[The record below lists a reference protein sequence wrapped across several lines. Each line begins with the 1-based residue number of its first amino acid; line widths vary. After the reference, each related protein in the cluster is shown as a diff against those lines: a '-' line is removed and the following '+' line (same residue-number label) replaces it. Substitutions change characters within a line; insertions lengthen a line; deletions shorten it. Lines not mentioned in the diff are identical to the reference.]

1 MINKNRRVLIFIL
14 VIIGAF
20 LVWFWRYQD
29 KPTND
34 NEKISSIKKIV
45 IEGVAFEVE
54 LALTPE
60 EKARGLSGRNYLCDQ
75 CGMLFIYDT
84 PDYYSFWMKET
95 LIPLDI
101 IWFDKDWQVVDY
113 LPFAQPQ
120 GAREEADLPIY
131 RPKQKACFVLEV
143 PGGTTTRITNF
154 KIGLKA
160 DVF

>member
-1 MINKNRRVLIFIL
+1 MINKKRLAFIPILI
-14 VIIGAF
+14 IISAS
-20 LVWFWRYQD
+20 LIWLWRYQD
-29 KPTND
+29 KPAENKK
-34 NEKISSIKKIV
+34 KISSIKQIV

-60 EKARGLSGRNYLCDQ
+60 EKAKGLSGRKALCDQ

-84 PDYYSFWMKET
+84 PDYYSFWMKDT

-101 IWFDKDWQVVDY
+101 IWFDKNWQVVDY
-113 LPFAQPQ
+113 LAFAQPQ

-131 RPKQKACFVLEV
+131 RPKQKAQFILEV

-154 KIGLKA
+154 KIGSKA
-160 DVF
+160 DIL